1 MQSLNSKQPPTD
13 SIHLFLDVFNPSPST
28 PQSCYATAK
37 NITITIITNFYKC
50 AIIGR
55 FLIQYLVT
63 HTSQVYSK
71 SQCDSFHH
79 LTVCLVNGW
88 VWSRPTTLAHS
99 SSGKDS
105 SLSRNKQRF
114 DSSMGYDIYNY
125 CLTLNSFN
133 YVNTP
138 FRSA

>member
-13 SIHLFLDVFNPSPST
+13 SVHLLLDVFSQSPST
-28 PQSCYATAK
+28 SQSFYATAK
-37 NITITIITNFYKC
+37 HITITIITNFYMC
-50 AIIGR
+50 AFIGR

-63 HTSQVYSK
+63 HTSQVYSQ

-88 VWSRPTTLAHS
+88 VWSRPTNLAHS